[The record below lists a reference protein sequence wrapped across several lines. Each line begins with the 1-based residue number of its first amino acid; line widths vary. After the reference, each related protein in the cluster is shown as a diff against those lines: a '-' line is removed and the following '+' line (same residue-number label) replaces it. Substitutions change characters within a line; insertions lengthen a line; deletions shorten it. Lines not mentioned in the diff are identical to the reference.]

1 MNRYWPFKFIFCLI
15 IYFLFSNS
23 LKAQSVKPL
32 AADSSLKTRA
42 QNVYVEFAGP
52 GLYFSANYDTRF
64 SKRRDGIGGRIGVGY
79 LDNYGSSFTSVPVQ
93 LNYLLGKKS
102 KYFEAGLGATW
113 VYFRAPGNVYS
124 DIIYFNRTRG
134 GNSTVLGTMTFGY
147 RYQPVDGGFSFRASF
162 NPLFNSSN
170 FEPYVG
176 ISLGYTFK

>member
-1 MNRYWPFKFIFCLI
+1 MKHYQLFKFIFCFI
-15 IYFLFSNS
+15 AYFLLSNS
-23 LKAQSVKPL
+23 LKAQAVKSL
-32 AADSSLKTRA
+32 ALDSSLKTRA
-42 QNVYVEFAGP
+42 QNVFVELGGP

-102 KYFEAGLGATW
+102 KYFEAGLGVTW
-113 VYFRAPGNVYS
+113 VYFKAPGNVYS
-124 DIIYFNRTRG
+124 DIIYFNRTQG
-134 GNSTVLGTMTFGY
+134 GKSTVLGTMTFGY

-170 FEPYVG
+170 FEPYGGLSV
-176 ISLGYTFK
+176 GYTFK